1 MNIAAIH
8 NGFLLKKFHTL
19 YTFHTYLFAKNLLC
33 FIKKG
38 YFLRVQSASKTL
50 IGNRGFITHLYAF
63 SNINVTFANSTDL
76 KCYSDFRIKKLP
88 F

>member
-1 MNIAAIH
+1 MVYIH
-8 NGFLLKKFHTL
+8 EHSCDSQWFSVEKVSYTL
-19 YTFHTYLFAKNLLC
+19 YISYIPFAKNLLC

-63 SNINVTFANSTDL
+63 SNINVPFANSTEITQIL
-76 KCYSDFRIKKLP
+76 G
-88 F
+88 